1 MAFVLSN
8 LLQQAFIRLGQANIS
23 TATGGATTSVVDSKQ
38 GGLHGDNA
46 WKDGA
51 CIIIRDA
58 AGASAAP
65 ETEIA
70 LVTAYTDSSGTF
82 TSTTGAYTVAP
93 ADGDTFMFVNDFYP
107 LFTMRELAN
116 SAASVGAHPPH

>member
-8 LLQQAFIRLGQANIS
+8 LLQQSFIRLGQANIS

-38 GGLHGDNA
+38 VGLHGDNA

-51 CIIIRDA
+51 CIIIRDV
-58 AGASAAP
+58 AGLSAAP

-70 LVTAYTDSSGTF
+70 LVTAYPDSTGTF
-82 TSTTGAYTVAP
+82 TSAIPAFIHAQRGLRHIGQTVR
-93 ADGDTFMFVNDFYP
+93 VVP
-107 LFTMRELAN
+107 LQTLRELAN
-116 SAASVGAHPPH
+116 SCL